1 MKARL
6 PQGYGGGPQ
15 NMNAMIR
22 QAQKIQEEM
31 ETLQAELD
39 AKYDAANG
47 GTGIVMDVNTGAIV
61 AMASYPN
68 YDPGDF
74 STIYTEELQAELDAK
89 EYEVNAGGGM
99 VTVKINGKK
108 EILNIDIKPEI
119 VDPEDIETLSDTLVA
134 AVNEALRRVEQT
146 NSEAMGK
153 LTGGMN
159 LPGMF

>member
-31 ETLQAELD
+31 ET
-39 AKYDAANG
+39 
-47 GTGIVMDVNTGAIV
+47 
-61 AMASYPN
+61 
-68 YDPGDF
+68 
-74 STIYTEELQAELDAK
+74 LQAELDAK

-159 LPGMF
+159 LPGMC

>member
-6 PQGYGGGPQ
+6 PKGMGGGAPN

-31 ETLQAELD
+31 ET
-39 AKYDAANG
+39 
-47 GTGIVMDVNTGAIV
+47 
-61 AMASYPN
+61 
-68 YDPGDF
+68 
-74 STIYTEELQAELDAK
+74 LQAELDAK

>member
-39 AKYDAANG
+39 AR
-47 GTGIVMDVNTGAIV
+47 
-61 AMASYPN
+61 
-68 YDPGDF
+68 
-74 STIYTEELQAELDAK
+74 

>member
-6 PQGYGGGPQ
+6 PQGYGGGSQ

-39 AKYDAANG
+39 AR
-47 GTGIVMDVNTGAIV
+47 
-61 AMASYPN
+61 
-68 YDPGDF
+68 
-74 STIYTEELQAELDAK
+74 

>member
-6 PQGYGGGPQ
+6 SQGYGGGPQ

-31 ETLQAELD
+31 ET
-39 AKYDAANG
+39 
-47 GTGIVMDVNTGAIV
+47 
-61 AMASYPN
+61 
-68 YDPGDF
+68 
-74 STIYTEELQAELDAK
+74 LQAELDAK

>member
-22 QAQKIQEEM
+22 QAQKIHEEM

-39 AKYDAANG
+39 AR
-47 GTGIVMDVNTGAIV
+47 
-61 AMASYPN
+61 
-68 YDPGDF
+68 
-74 STIYTEELQAELDAK
+74 

>member
-1 MKARL
+1 
-6 PQGYGGGPQ
+6 
-15 NMNAMIR
+15 MNAMIR

-39 AKYDAANG
+39 AR
-47 GTGIVMDVNTGAIV
+47 
-61 AMASYPN
+61 
-68 YDPGDF
+68 
-74 STIYTEELQAELDAK
+74 

>member
-39 AKYDAANG
+39 AK
-47 GTGIVMDVNTGAIV
+47 
-61 AMASYPN
+61 
-68 YDPGDF
+68 
-74 STIYTEELQAELDAK
+74 

-99 VTVKINGKK
+99 VTVKINVKK

>member
-39 AKYDAANG
+39 AK
-47 GTGIVMDVNTGAIV
+47 
-61 AMASYPN
+61 
-68 YDPGDF
+68 
-74 STIYTEELQAELDAK
+74 
-89 EYEVNAGGGM
+89 EYGVNAGGGM

>member
-31 ETLQAELD
+31 ET
-39 AKYDAANG
+39 
-47 GTGIVMDVNTGAIV
+47 
-61 AMASYPN
+61 
-68 YDPGDF
+68 
-74 STIYTEELQAELDAK
+74 LQAELDAK

-159 LPGMF
+159 LPGLF

>member
-31 ETLQAELD
+31 ET
-39 AKYDAANG
+39 
-47 GTGIVMDVNTGAIV
+47 
-61 AMASYPN
+61 
-68 YDPGDF
+68 
-74 STIYTEELQAELDAK
+74 LQAELDAK

-146 NSEAMGK
+146 HSEAMGK

>member
-1 MKARL
+1 
-6 PQGYGGGPQ
+6 
-15 NMNAMIR
+15 MNAMIR

-39 AKYDAANG
+39 AR
-47 GTGIVMDVNTGAIV
+47 
-61 AMASYPN
+61 
-68 YDPGDF
+68 
-74 STIYTEELQAELDAK
+74 

-146 NSEAMGK
+146 TSEAMGK

>member
-15 NMNAMIR
+15 NMIAMIR

-31 ETLQAELD
+31 ET
-39 AKYDAANG
+39 
-47 GTGIVMDVNTGAIV
+47 
-61 AMASYPN
+61 
-68 YDPGDF
+68 
-74 STIYTEELQAELDAK
+74 LQAELDAK

>member
-15 NMNAMIR
+15 NINAMIR

-31 ETLQAELD
+31 ET
-39 AKYDAANG
+39 
-47 GTGIVMDVNTGAIV
+47 
-61 AMASYPN
+61 
-68 YDPGDF
+68 
-74 STIYTEELQAELDAK
+74 LQAELDAK

>member
-31 ETLQAELD
+31 ET
-39 AKYDAANG
+39 
-47 GTGIVMDVNTGAIV
+47 
-61 AMASYPN
+61 
-68 YDPGDF
+68 
-74 STIYTEELQAELDAK
+74 LQAELDAK

-153 LTGGMN
+153 LTGGIN

>member
-31 ETLQAELD
+31 ET
-39 AKYDAANG
+39 
-47 GTGIVMDVNTGAIV
+47 
-61 AMASYPN
+61 
-68 YDPGDF
+68 
-74 STIYTEELQAELDAK
+74 LQAELDAK

-146 NSEAMGK
+146 NSEARGK

>member
-31 ETLQAELD
+31 ET
-39 AKYDAANG
+39 
-47 GTGIVMDVNTGAIV
+47 
-61 AMASYPN
+61 
-68 YDPGDF
+68 
-74 STIYTEELQAELDAK
+74 LQAELDAK

>member
-15 NMNAMIR
+15 NINAMIR

-31 ETLQAELD
+31 ETLQAEL
-39 AKYDAANG
+39 
-47 GTGIVMDVNTGAIV
+47 
-61 AMASYPN
+61 S
-68 YDPGDF
+68 
-74 STIYTEELQAELDAK
+74 EK

>member
-22 QAQKIQEEM
+22 QAQKMQDEM
-31 ETLQAELD
+31 ET
-39 AKYDAANG
+39 
-47 GTGIVMDVNTGAIV
+47 
-61 AMASYPN
+61 
-68 YDPGDF
+68 
-74 STIYTEELQAELDAK
+74 LQAELDAK
-89 EYEVNAGGGM
+89 EYEVNDGGGM

>member
-1 MKARL
+1 M
-6 PQGYGGGPQ
+6 
-15 NMNAMIR
+15 
-22 QAQKIQEEM
+22 
-31 ETLQAELD
+31 
-39 AKYDAANG
+39 
-47 GTGIVMDVNTGAIV
+47 
-61 AMASYPN
+61 
-68 YDPGDF
+68 
-74 STIYTEELQAELDAK
+74 DAK

>member
-22 QAQKIQEEM
+22 QAQKIQEEL
-31 ETLQAELD
+31 ET
-39 AKYDAANG
+39 
-47 GTGIVMDVNTGAIV
+47 
-61 AMASYPN
+61 
-68 YDPGDF
+68 
-74 STIYTEELQAELDAK
+74 LQAELDAK

>member
-1 MKARL
+1 MRARI
-6 PQGYGGGPQ
+6 PKQGGAQ
-15 NMNAMIR
+15 DMNAMIR

-39 AKYDAANG
+39 AR
-47 GTGIVMDVNTGAIV
+47 
-61 AMASYPN
+61 
-68 YDPGDF
+68 
-74 STIYTEELQAELDAK
+74 

>member
-31 ETLQAELD
+31 ET
-39 AKYDAANG
+39 
-47 GTGIVMDVNTGAIV
+47 
-61 AMASYPN
+61 
-68 YDPGDF
+68 
-74 STIYTEELQAELDAK
+74 LQAELDAK

-146 NSEAMGK
+146 KSEAMGK

>member
-39 AKYDAANG
+39 AK
-47 GTGIVMDVNTGAIV
+47 
-61 AMASYPN
+61 
-68 YDPGDF
+68 
-74 STIYTEELQAELDAK
+74 

-99 VTVKINGKK
+99 VTVKITGKK

>member
-15 NMNAMIR
+15 KMNAMIR

-31 ETLQAELD
+31 ET
-39 AKYDAANG
+39 
-47 GTGIVMDVNTGAIV
+47 
-61 AMASYPN
+61 
-68 YDPGDF
+68 
-74 STIYTEELQAELDAK
+74 LQAELDAK

>member
-1 MKARL
+1 
-6 PQGYGGGPQ
+6 
-15 NMNAMIR
+15 MNAMIR

-31 ETLQAELD
+31 ET
-39 AKYDAANG
+39 
-47 GTGIVMDVNTGAIV
+47 
-61 AMASYPN
+61 
-68 YDPGDF
+68 
-74 STIYTEELQAELDAK
+74 LQAELDAK

>member
-1 MKARL
+1 MRARI
-6 PQGYGGGPQ
+6 PKQGGAQ
-15 NMNAMIR
+15 DMNAMIR

-31 ETLQAELD
+31 ET
-39 AKYDAANG
+39 
-47 GTGIVMDVNTGAIV
+47 
-61 AMASYPN
+61 
-68 YDPGDF
+68 
-74 STIYTEELQAELDAK
+74 LQAELDAK

>member
-6 PQGYGGGPQ
+6 PQAYGGGPQ

-39 AKYDAANG
+39 AR
-47 GTGIVMDVNTGAIV
+47 
-61 AMASYPN
+61 
-68 YDPGDF
+68 
-74 STIYTEELQAELDAK
+74 

>member
-15 NMNAMIR
+15 TMNAMIR

-31 ETLQAELD
+31 ET
-39 AKYDAANG
+39 
-47 GTGIVMDVNTGAIV
+47 
-61 AMASYPN
+61 
-68 YDPGDF
+68 
-74 STIYTEELQAELDAK
+74 LQAELDAK